1 MNFWQH
7 RRPVRRSR
15 LVDVAS
21 IGEHAVPLL
30 DEGGLAALTVRGLAQ
45 RMGVAPA
52 SLYSRVTSVEDIFD
66 IALDTALG
74 SDEDLVAQLAGSSI
88 QELMLTFYRHLVAH
102 PWAPRVIGK
111 RAPRG
116 PNFLRLSERMVVLLA
131 EQDALNPLAVAY
143 TLSNFV
149 IGSATTAPMVHS
161 ERASDIDPD
170 LAPRYA
176 DLHAR
181 QDLDAEANLRAG
193 LQALIEQVRIAPPG
207 PAHPPSRP

>member
-30 DEGGLAALTVRGLAQ
+30 DEVGLAALTVRGLAQ

-111 RAPRG
+111 RADRKSTRLNSSHVAISYAVFCLKKKRTARG
-116 PNFLRLSERMVVLLA
+116 SGR
-131 EQDALNPLAVAY
+131 VAHD
-143 TLSNFV
+143 V
-149 IGSATTAPMVHS
+149 A
-161 ERASDIDPD
+161 
-170 LAPRYA
+170 
-176 DLHAR
+176 
-181 QDLDAEANLRAG
+181 
-193 LQALIEQVRIAPPG
+193 
-207 PAHPPSRP
+207 